1 MRYQEMF
8 EALHRQPFQPFCLQ
22 LTNGQSRVIRH
33 PDFAGLLRTS
43 VLLFESSED
52 DDVPDRFDQYDL
64 LHVVGIEPVNGK
76 SVRRSSKR
84 KRHPKG

>member
-1 MRYQEMF
+1 MRYQEVY
-8 EALHRQPFQPFCLQ
+8 EALHRQPFQPIRIQ
-22 LTNGQSRVIRH
+22 LTNGQSHVIRH

-64 LHVVGIEPVNGK
+64 LHVVGIEPING
-76 SVRRSSKR
+76 R
-84 KRHPKG
+84 KRNGRPRRRKQS

>member
-1 MRYQEMF
+1 MRYQEVY
-8 EALHRQPFQPFCLQ
+8 EALHRQPFQPFCIQ

-64 LHVVGIEPVNGK
+64 LHVVGIEPANG
-76 SVRRSSKR
+76 R
-84 KRHPKG
+84 KRNGRTRRRK

>member
-8 EALHRQPFQPFCLQ
+8 EALHRQPFQPFRIQ
-22 LTNGQSRVIRH
+22 LTNGQSHVIRH

-64 LHVVGIEPVNGK
+64 LHVVGIEPING
-76 SVRRSSKR
+76 R
-84 KRHPKG
+84 KRNGQRRRRKQS

>member
-8 EALHRQPFQPFCLQ
+8 EALHRQPFQPFRIQ
-22 LTNGQSRVIRH
+22 LTNGQSQVIRH

-64 LHVVGIEPVNGK
+64 LHVVGIEPING
-76 SVRRSSKR
+76 R
-84 KRHPKG
+84 KRNGQRKRRK